1 MASGVG
7 QRNQPVT
14 HPMVWPWLT
23 SNRTVLGGG
32 NMAMKHFVLAAF
44 AVVLA
49 GCANSG
55 GADPQ
60 QLVDRATLAAQDM
73 LNDRNGT
80 DAQAVLRRA
89 RAAIICPRVLRA
101 GFVFGGEGGACVLVA
116 RAGGGSWTAPAF
128 YALGGASFGF
138 QAGVQDAEVMLLIM
152 NDRGLNAVLDS
163 QFTLG
168 ADATGTFVELGGG
181 IEGATTAALRAD
193 IVGFTRSR
201 GLYAGISLNGS
212 LLSAQSELNRA
223 YYGRPIGAQQIVVGV
238 EVSNPGADPLREVL
252 TRYGAQ
258 AGGPPVASR
267 PALPAPTSAYA
278 PDQASPG
285 AGGLT
290 PVQQQALPPLRR

>member
-1 MASGVG
+1 
-7 QRNQPVT
+7 
-14 HPMVWPWLT
+14 
-23 SNRTVLGGG
+23 
-32 NMAMKHFVLAAF
+32 MKRYAIM

-49 GCANSG
+49 LAGCADPG
-55 GADPQ
+55 GTEPQ

-89 RAAIICPRVLRA
+89 RAVMICPRVLRA
-101 GFVFGGEGGACVLVA
+101 GFLFGGEGGACVLVA

-128 YALGGASFGF
+128 YALGSASFGF

-152 NDRGLNAVLDS
+152 NDRGLGAVLDS
-163 QFTLG
+163 QFKLG

-212 LLSAQSELNRA
+212 LLSAKSELDRA
-223 YYGRPIGAQQIVVGV
+223 YYGRSVGAQQIVVGV

-252 TRYGAQ
+252 TKFGANSST
-258 AGGPPVASR
+258 GPVASR
-267 PALPAPTSAYA
+267 PALPPPTPATAPFGDGTT
-278 PDQASPG
+278 
-285 AGGLT
+285 GLS
-290 PVQQQALPPLRR
+290 PVQQQSLPPPPRR